1 MGGSYCYGFPWSAIR
16 ILYNYSPDEPI
27 TQRRA
32 CLKAPEQVIEAF
44 WEDSLGG
51 NFYMDLKDLLTVLES
66 VATETRLRDEQMQL
80 LTPVLKKLY
89 QDEAL
94 GKALSPLDLG
104 ELSDFI
110 DLLHELAS
118 VAIQV
123 SYSHAT
129 VHEFLFTH
137 T

>member
-1 MGGSYCYGFPWSAIR
+1 MDGSYCYGFPWPAIR

-32 CLKAPEQVIEAF
+32 CLKPPEQLIEAF
-44 WEDSLGG
+44 WEDSAGG
-51 NFYMDLKDLLTVLES
+51 NS
-66 VATETRLRDEQMQL
+66 MQL
-80 LTPVLKKLY
+80 LTPSLKEIY

-94 GKALSPLDLG
+94 ARALSPLDLG

-129 VHEFLFTH
+129 VHELLCTH

>member
-1 MGGSYCYGFPWSAIR
+1 MDGSYCYGFPWPAIR

-32 CLKAPEQVIEAF
+32 CLKPPEQLIEAF
-44 WEDSLGG
+44 WEDSAGG
-51 NFYMDLKDLLTVLES
+51 NFYMELKDLLTVLEC
-66 VATETRLRDEQMQL
+66 VATNTSLRDDSMQL
-80 LTPVLKKLY
+80 LTPSLKEIY

-94 GKALSPLDLG
+94 ARALSPLDLG

-129 VHEFLFTH
+129 VHELLCTH